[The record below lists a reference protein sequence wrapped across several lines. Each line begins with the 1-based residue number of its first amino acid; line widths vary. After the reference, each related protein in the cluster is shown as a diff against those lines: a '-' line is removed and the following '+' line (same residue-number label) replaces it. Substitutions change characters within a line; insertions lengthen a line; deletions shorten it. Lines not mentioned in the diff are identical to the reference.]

1 MIYRYVRAMP
11 MTFVLCMALLVAGC
25 MQGPDAHPPSTSPAQ
40 GRASATSSGSPTGLS
55 DAEIAH
61 FDGLTS
67 LSTMFASA
75 ADRARYVMHPPL
87 TENGRR
93 SYVFE
98 LQPQPAMTPGRH
110 FQVVTV
116 TWARAGA
123 FDAAVGKPRL
133 RSTGG
138 PGGSIVDAAV
148 RTQDQAYDVN
158 ISLAALL
165 PGTVDASDIDLEK
178 AVLALARRH
187 ETAPFKR

>member
-1 MIYRYVRAMP
+1 
-11 MTFVLCMALLVAGC
+11 
-25 MQGPDAHPPSTSPAQ
+25 
-40 GRASATSSGSPTGLS
+40 
-55 DAEIAH
+55 
-61 FDGLTS
+61 
-67 LSTMFASA
+67 
-75 ADRARYVMHPPL
+75 MHPPL

-98 LQPQPAMTPGRH
+98 LRPQPAMTPGRH

-116 TWARAGA
+116 TWARASA
-123 FDAAVGKPRL
+123 FDTVVGKPRL

-148 RTQDQAYDVN
+148 RTEDQAYDVN

-165 PGTVDASDIDLEK
+165 PGTIDPPSIDLEK

-187 ETAPFKR
+187 EAASQR